1 MNYIATVNTPAHGTI
16 SVTYSDIEK
25 NILGAWREEE
35 TIQLSGKEKQQIAKD
50 IICNRRF
57 TRVFEKA
64 YVVNSGFGTFVF
76 PVRSGRFCL
85 SKLTE
90 FASQIAIWIKTQSS
104 FDLSDDDAIAQG
116 MRIANNAIKCKNITY
131 AAGVDSW
138 KLFCANF
145 MLNVYASNR
154 IHILAGK

>member
-1 MNYIATVNTPAHGTI
+1 
-16 SVTYSDIEK
+16 
-25 NILGAWREEE
+25 
-35 TIQLSGKEKQQIAKD
+35 D

-76 PVRSGRFCL
+76 PVRSGRFCQ

-104 FDLSDDDAIAQG
+104 FDFSDDEAIVQG

>member
-1 MNYIATVNTPAHGTI
+1 MNYIATVNTPRMAPSLSHTPTLKRT
-16 SVTYSDIEK
+16 SRALARRRDHPAV
-25 NILGAWREEE
+25 RE
-35 TIQLSGKEKQQIAKD
+35 EKQQIAKD

-76 PVRSGRFCL
+76 PVRSGRFCQ
-85 SKLTE
+85 SKLIE

-104 FDLSDDDAIAQG
+104 FDFSDDEAIAQG